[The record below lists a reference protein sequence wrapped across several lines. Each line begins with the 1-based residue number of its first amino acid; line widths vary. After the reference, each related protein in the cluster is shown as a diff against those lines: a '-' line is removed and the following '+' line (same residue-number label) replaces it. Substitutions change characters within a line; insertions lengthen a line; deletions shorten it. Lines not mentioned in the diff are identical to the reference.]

1 LSASTTRAAAYRP
14 RLDNLRGILW
24 MLAAITALTGMF
36 GVIKLLTHELPVF
49 VIALMRT
56 TVSLTLLLPWLLR
69 YGLSGARTNRP
80 ALHFWRA
87 FCGIA
92 SFVCVIYALKYLL
105 LADTTI
111 LSFTSPF
118 WSILISALVLGE
130 TLRFN
135 RLIATVVGF
144 VGVVIVVQP
153 QGGVHPAALLALLSA
168 LLTSLAMI
176 AMKRLSATEPPDRI
190 VFYFMLFASVLMLPP
205 AVLTWQTPT
214 VEQFGWLV
222 AAGVLGFLG
231 QSWLARAYDAA
242 EVNVVAPFDFGRV
255 PLAALIGF
263 AAFGEVPTVWS
274 GLGTLVIIG
283 ASVFIARGEARG
295 RAASRS
301 DPLTKTQ

>member
-1 LSASTTRAAAYRP
+1 LNASTTRAAYRP

-56 TVSLTLLLPWLLR
+56 VVALSLLLPWLLR
-69 YGLSGARTNRP
+69 NGVPAISTQRP
-80 ALHFWRA
+80 VLHFIRA

-92 SFVCVIYALKYLL
+92 SFVCVIFALKDLL

-111 LSFTSPF
+111 ISFTSPF
-118 WSILISALVLGE
+118 WSILISVLVLGE

-144 VGVVIVVQP
+144 AGVIIVVQP
-153 QGGVHPAALLALLSA
+153 QGGVQPAALWALLSA

-176 AMKRLSATEPPDRI
+176 AMKRLSATEPPDRV
-190 VFYFMLFASVLMLPP
+190 VFYFMLFASLLMLPP
-205 AVLTWQTPT
+205 AIVTWQTPT
-214 VEQFGWLV
+214 LGQAGWLI

-263 AAFGEVPTVWS
+263 LAFDEVPTIGSV
-274 GLGTLVIIG
+274 LGTLVIIG
-283 ASVFIARGEARG
+283 ASVFIARGEARA
-295 RAASRS
+295 RARARA
-301 DPLTKTQ
+301 T